1 MDSSSKEYNNTIE
14 KTITLKLTIEKEI
27 NEIKSL
33 YEKVNNQVT
42 ESYKREKEKLI
53 KKENEMKKL
62 FKQKYEKIEK
72 KENEISHK
80 LKTEKDKVVNL
91 LSKFLEDS
99 KRIIETSKYI
109 NKDVKSLEKE
119 DKNILKY

>member
-1 MDSSSKEYNNTIE
+1 
-14 KTITLKLTIEKEI
+14 
-27 NEIKSL
+27 
-33 YEKVNNQVT
+33 
-42 ESYKREKEKLI
+42 
-53 KKENEMKKL
+53 MKKL

-99 KRIIETSKYI
+99 KRIIEISKNI

-119 DKNILKY
+119 DKNINRFIIYIQNK